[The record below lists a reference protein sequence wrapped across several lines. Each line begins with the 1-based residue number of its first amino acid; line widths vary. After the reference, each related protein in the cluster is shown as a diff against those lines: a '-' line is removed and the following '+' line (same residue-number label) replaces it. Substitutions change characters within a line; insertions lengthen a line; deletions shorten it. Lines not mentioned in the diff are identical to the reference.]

1 MVVALGPL
9 ALIYV
14 LSGVISIFAL
24 RKYVKHVISRQ
35 TPLRAQI
42 SFLSKGEQK
51 KIVGFF
57 HPYW

>member
-14 LSGVISIFAL
+14 LSGAIPIFIL
-24 RKYVKHVISRQ
+24 KKYVKHVISRQ
-35 TPLRAQI
+35 DSLRAQI
-42 SFLSKGEQK
+42 SFSSKGEQK